1 MAGVHNHLRENI
13 FLSKAFSD
21 IDKDLFKE
29 YNVTYCTYEK
39 NSVFILILSD
49 CCNDVLKTKWREVKS
64 HCLERGIELDFDII
78 TEDEYTSWVRDR
90 FPTYKMFENGYLS
103 INDR

>member
-1 MAGVHNHLRENI
+1 MSGIHNHLRENY
-13 FLSKAFSD
+13 FLQNVFSD
-21 IDKDLFKE
+21 IDKELFKE

-39 NSVFILILSD
+39 NSVFILIVSEHCSD
-49 CCNDVLKTKWREVKS
+49 VMKTKWKEVKS
-64 HCLERGIELDFDII
+64 HCLENGIELDFDII